1 MIRTFLYTSLIFI
14 IFSSANSDEMEDLNT
29 YAQNIQNISFLYQDI
44 MYLYDIYAEIDT
56 KVEEYRINMISK
68 SSFINQTEQLLNQ
81 INIKNIEN
89 EKLFRTFPSR
99 INLKTSSMQNFEN
112 TYSETYDFIK
122 YDVLPTIKKDLLF
135 YEQMVA
141 AAKIGNFD
149 LADELFFK
157 SMDNGINML
166 NGENKL
172 LFIQNSTTDPNNPR
186 YDMNNAMIEMN
197 NSFIYFYRALKSVID
212 GTPIDYNQE
221 IFNSVNKSFNFL
233 LISEKN
239 MNFFDNTKSQLMDYG
254 YYDYVEL
261 IDEMLR
267 VFELWIKSE
276 KEFVIELDYIYS
288 KYDFNSLSNLS
299 INEIEDLM
307 LEFEEDSIAFTIY
320 MENRFRYSNQLLEIG
335 QAF

>member
-1 MIRTFLYTSLIFI
+1 MRTFFYTSLIFI
-14 IFSSANSDEMEDLNT
+14 FFSSANSDEMEDLNS

-44 MYLYDIYAEIDT
+44 MYVYDIYSEIDT

-68 SSFINQTEQLLNQ
+68 SSFINQTEQLLKQ

-89 EKLFRTFPSR
+89 EKLFRTFPSK

-112 TYSETYDFIK
+112 TYSETYDFLK

-135 YEQMVA
+135 YEQMVG
-141 AAKIGNFD
+141 AAKNGNFD

-172 LFIQNSTTDPNNPR
+172 LYIQNSTTDPNNPR

-197 NSFIYFYRALKSVID
+197 NSFIYFYRALKSVMD
-212 GTPIDYNQE
+212 GTQIDYNQE
-221 IFNSVNKSFNFL
+221 IFDSVNKSFNFL

-239 MNFFDNTKSQLMDYG
+239 MNFLDNTKSQLMDNG
-254 YYDYVEL
+254 YYDYVKL

-267 VFELWIKSE
+267 VFELWIESE

-288 KYDFNSLSNLS
+288 KYDFNSLINLS
-299 INEIEDLM
+299 INEIENLM
-307 LEFEEDSIAFTIY
+307 FEFEEDSIAFTIY

>member
-1 MIRTFLYTSLIFI
+1 MKLLTIFI
-14 IFSSANSDEMEDLNT
+14 SFVFLFFSSANSDEMEDLNT
-29 YAQNIQNISFLYQDI
+29 YAQNIQNVSFLYQDI
-44 MYLYDIYAEIDT
+44 MYLYDIYAEIDN
-56 KVEEYRINMISK
+56 KVEEYRINIISK
-68 SSFINQTEQLLNQ
+68 SSFVSQTEQLLNQ

-89 EKLFRTFPSR
+89 EKLFRTFPSK
-99 INLKTSSMQNFEN
+99 INLKTSSMKNLEN
-112 TYSETYDFIK
+112 TYSDTYDFIK

-135 YEQMVA
+135 YEQMVE

-149 LADELFFK
+149 LADKLFFK

-172 LFIQNSTTDPNNPR
+172 LFIQNSTTDPSNPR

-197 NSFIYFYRALKSVID
+197 NSFIYFYSAMKSVID

-221 IFNSVNKSFNFL
+221 IFDSVNNSFNFL

-239 MNFFDNTKSQLMDYG
+239 MNFFDNTKSQLLEYG

-267 VFELWIKSE
+267 VFELWINSE

-288 KYDFNSLSNLS
+288 KYNFNSLNNLS
-299 INEIEDLM
+299 VNEIENLI